1 MQKWI
6 KVLYA
11 LMRDHDTIK
20 GDMMRSE
27 VFGRLA
33 MYVRQA
39 GGGEIK
45 GEVVGVA
52 VAVLELGVKKG
63 DKMYFNVCGI
73 IDLMA

>member
-1 MQKWI
+1 M
-6 KVLYA
+6 
-11 LMRDHDTIK
+11 
-20 GDMMRSE
+20 
-27 VFGRLA
+27 FGRLA
-33 MYVRQA
+33 MYVRQAGGA